1 MIVPT
6 QSHLRSSVES
16 FTCDL
21 TPIRGYRDHSFRV
34 YSSRGAYTNVNGMMQ
49 RLFSTFP
56 NSAPGA
62 GLLLL
67 RFCAGGQ
74 LLLEGLRQIF
84 DPASWT
90 AQGLGFGELLTGSVL
105 ILGWLTPAASPC
117 AALLV
122 IGLALSDHRWEL
134 HTCQAAIALGLLA
147 LGPGAWS
154 IDARLYGRRHIDV

>member
-1 MIVPT
+1 MI
-6 QSHLRSSVES
+6 
-16 FTCDL
+16 
-21 TPIRGYRDHSFRV
+21 
-34 YSSRGAYTNVNGMMQ
+34 Q

-74 LLLEGLRQIF
+74 LMLEGLRQLF
-84 DPASWT
+84 DQATWT
-90 AQGLGFGELLTGSVL
+90 AQGLGVAQLLTSCLL
-105 ILGWLTPAASPC
+105 IAGWLTPVASPC

-122 IGLALSDHRWEL
+122 IGLALSDNRWEL
-134 HTCQAAIALGLLA
+134 HIAQAGIALGLLA

-154 IDARLYGRRHIDV
+154 IDARRYGRKYIDV